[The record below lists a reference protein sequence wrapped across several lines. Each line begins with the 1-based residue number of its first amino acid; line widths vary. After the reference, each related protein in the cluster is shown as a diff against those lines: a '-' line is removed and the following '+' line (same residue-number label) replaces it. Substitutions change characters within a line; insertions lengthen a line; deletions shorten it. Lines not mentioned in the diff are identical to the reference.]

1 MDETCVALKNWY
13 AAATEH
19 WQLHPKLANWSICW
33 ILRPG
38 RVKSQHGLSRLERVQ
53 WEGEECHHHRLT
65 RRPEEFST
73 LCSSLVLFRVD
84 AIVKRGKNE
93 KKQGAASKNSIPPR
107 YWHYYTACRADS
119 KGRDWL
125 FYCTFNWDCQSAC
138 SFPGP
143 EKRHYDYH
151 Y

>member
-1 MDETCVALKNWY
+1 MRRAWPSKIDMLLLLNIGSCILNWRTDPY
-13 AAATEH
+13 AGY
-19 WQLHPKLANWSICW
+19 C
-33 ILRPG
+33 G
-38 RVKSQHGLSRLERVQ
+38 RVVWKVSTVYHGLKE

-73 LCSSLVLFRVD
+73 LRSSLVLFRVD